1 MTAALAVA
9 SEAALSSISPR
20 HAHERNMRRPAVED
34 TLICSIAGRSAHGTE
49 LWTMSVDTISA
60 ANPTESDDPD
70 LDVGTQESLSH
81 I

>member
-1 MTAALAVA
+1 
-9 SEAALSSISPR
+9 
-20 HAHERNMRRPAVED
+20 
-34 TLICSIAGRSAHGTE
+34 
-49 LWTMSVDTISA
+49 MSVDTISA